1 MHITDKNTNEILL
14 TTQQAS
20 EYLQI
25 TVGTLAVWRTNKTYS
40 IPYLKCGG
48 RVRYRKS
55 DLDAW
60 LAGRE
65 NNREV

>member
-1 MHITDKNTNEILL
+1 MTTNEILL
-14 TTQQAS
+14 TTKQAS

-25 TVGTLAVWRTNKTYS
+25 TVGTLAVWRTNKTYN

-65 NNREV
+65 NNREVCHD